1 MPVTEQQLT
10 ANRANAQHSTG
21 PNTTGGKKRSSQN
34 ALRHGITAQTTVM
47 TDEDRIKHDEFCS
60 NMMTDLAPVGSVET
74 FLASSVAEEAW
85 RLNHARAQ
93 CGNIVAIGHFDG
105 TGDIYDA
112 AQHPEVHTA
121 ITAARTTRDHAKT
134 LELISLYE
142 TRIRRS
148 FEKYLEKLEKLQAE
162 RKAKHEQELE
172 EARKFFQM
180 AEIKDIP
187 WNPTTDGFVFSTDEV
202 ARYTD
207 RYHRRIAAREAS
219 YTYRRLQSAPKG
231 VPKAA

>member
-1 MPVTEQQLT
+1 MPITELQLA

-21 PNTTGGKKRSSQN
+21 PKTPETKKRSSQN

-47 TDEDRIKHDEFCS
+47 TEEDRIKHDEFCAS
-60 NMMTDLAPVGSVET
+60 MMADLAPVGSMET

-105 TGDIYDA
+105 TGDIYDDA
-112 AQHPEVHTA
+112 EHPEVHTA
-121 ITAARTTRDHAKT
+121 ITAARTTRDNAKT

-180 AEIKDIP
+180 AEIKGIP
-187 WNPTTDGFVFSTDEV
+187 WNPATDGFVFSNDEV

-219 YTYRRLQSAPKG
+219 YTYRKPQSAPKG

>member
-1 MPVTEQQLT
+1 MPVTEQQLA

-21 PNTTGGKKRSSQN
+21 PNTPDGRKRSSQN
-34 ALRHGITAQTTVM
+34 ALRHGITAQTTIM
-47 TDEDRIKHDEFCS
+47 TDEDRIKHDEFCA
-60 NMMTDLAPVGSVET
+60 NMMADLAPVGGMET

-112 AQHPEVHTA
+112 AEHAEVQTA
-121 ITAARTTRDHAKT
+121 ITAARTVRDHAKT

-148 FEKYLEKLEKLQAE
+148 FEKYLEKLETLQTE
-162 RKAKHEQELE
+162 RRAKHEKDLD
-172 EARKFFQM
+172 EARKFFQL

-187 WNPTTDGFVFSTDEV
+187 WNPTADGFVFSTDEV

-207 RYHRRIAAREAS
+207 RHYRGITARQADSTYHKRHS
-219 YTYRRLQSAPKG
+219 GLKG